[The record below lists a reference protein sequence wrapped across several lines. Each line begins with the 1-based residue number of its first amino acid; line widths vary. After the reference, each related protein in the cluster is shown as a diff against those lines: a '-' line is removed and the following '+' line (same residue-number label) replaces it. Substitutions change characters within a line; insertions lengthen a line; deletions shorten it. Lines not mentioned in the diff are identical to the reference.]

1 MSRRSGSL
9 QRVTTLWATGRFVRD
24 LTGTFWTFDECHS
37 CEMSGV
43 QCAGSPQALQNL
55 QEGFIF
61 RRRGAEQSLHECKR
75 QFGWKY
81 EPDWML
87 EALRITG
94 IVRTAIPAHTKAF
107 SSAVVCAPRDSKT
120 AAVIKD
126 LFIWKLGVMNL
137 SGCWHLFP
145 FSVGC
150 VICSGPYSAQHGSGR
165 VRKAED
171 GWLGHGV
178 KMSRLPACWQLN

>member
-1 MSRRSGSL
+1 
-9 QRVTTLWATGRFVRD
+9 
-24 LTGTFWTFDECHS
+24 
-37 CEMSGV
+37 
-43 QCAGSPQALQNL
+43 
-55 QEGFIF
+55 
-61 RRRGAEQSLHECKR
+61 
-75 QFGWKY
+75 
-81 EPDWML
+81 
-87 EALRITG
+87 
-94 IVRTAIPAHTKAF
+94 
-107 SSAVVCAPRDSKT
+107 
-120 AAVIKD
+120 